1 MTLPAIELL
10 ETATKIETRL
20 RTGKPS
26 PQRRLRTGKL
36 ELAAADKIEDR
47 QAIASAEIEN
57 RQARAGCRER
67 WRLLIGQ
74 KLNGKRT

>member
-10 ETATKIETRL
+10 ETATKIEDKRL

-26 PQRRLRTGKL
+26 PQRK
-36 ELAAADKIEDR
+36 KIEDR

>member
-10 ETATKIETRL
+10 ETAT
-20 RTGKPS
+20 
-26 PQRRLRTGKL
+26 
-36 ELAAADKIEDR
+36 KIEDR